1 MRRGARTG
9 SGREKKKKKKEKGK
23 KTRRKSVDIIKIGV
37 TGVDWRLVEINF
49 PTD

>member
-1 MRRGARTG
+1 MARAQARGGKR
-9 SGREKKKKKKEKGK
+9 KKKKGRGK

>member
-9 SGREKKKKKKEKGK
+9 SGREKKKKKGKGK

>member
-9 SGREKKKKKKEKGK
+9 SGREKKKKKGKGK

-37 TGVDWRLVEINF
+37 TGVDWRG
-49 PTD
+49 DSWK

>member
-9 SGREKKKKKKEKGK
+9 SGREKKKKKRKGK

>member
-1 MRRGARTG
+1 MARAQARGGKR
-9 SGREKKKKKKEKGK
+9 KKKKGKGK

>member
-1 MRRGARTG
+1 MARAQARGGKR
-9 SGREKKKKKKEKGK
+9 KKKKKKGKGK